1 MNIPGT
7 KPEEHDRVE
16 LVNVGNAQRRQHD
29 EEQDVTK
36 NEVGGEEAHLCDLT
50 EELTAWLGQ
59 SVPSE

>member
-16 LVNVGNAQRRQHD
+16 LVNVRNAQRRKHD
-29 EEQDVTK
+29 EEQDVTEH
-36 NEVGGEEAHLCDLT
+36 EVGREEAHLCDLT
-50 EELTAWLGQ
+50 EELTAGLGQ